1 MIKGSDLIICADGGA
16 NYAHEMGLIP
26 AYIVGDMDS
35 IRPEVKE
42 FFAHQPGN
50 RQKIPAQQGFYR
62 HSAGPLPWLRNWAQ
76 MRLFCWAPWGN
87 GLTIP

>member
-1 MIKGSDLIICADGGA
+1 VIKGSDLIICADGGA

-42 FFAHQPGN
+42 FFTLQPGN
-50 RQKIPAQQGFYR
+50 
-62 HSAGPLPWLRNWAQ
+62 H
-76 MRLFCWAPWGN
+76 
-87 GLTIP
+87 